1 MANAWS
7 SNRMDRKEDADKFT
21 AATLAASLI
30 AAGHSSPT
38 ATNTDMA
45 AAQAVEIYRAV
56 LEKLQATGAQA
67 SDVT

>member
-7 SNRMDRKEDADKFT
+7 SNRMDRLEDSDKFT

-30 AAGHSSPT
+30 AAGHSSPA

-56 LEKLQATGAQA
+56 LEKLQATSEQ
-67 SDVT
+67 SLT

>member
-56 LEKLQATGAQA
+56 L
-67 SDVT
+67 